1 MRTIFFWRREK
12 NGEIFNVKMFG
23 KMKNVPTRIGFYPHK
38 RPTGERANFQCK
50 NVWKIIFNVKMF
62 GKFSKIPQSIALSNF
77 LSGPLFECLRYG
89 NGRE

>member
-1 MRTIFFWRREK
+1 MKKDMTNLDFKPINGRR
-12 NGEIFNVKMFG
+12 
-23 KMKNVPTRIGFYPHK
+23 
-38 RPTGERANFQCK
+38 GERANFQCK

-62 GKFSKIPQSIALSNF
+62 GKFSKIRQSIALSNF